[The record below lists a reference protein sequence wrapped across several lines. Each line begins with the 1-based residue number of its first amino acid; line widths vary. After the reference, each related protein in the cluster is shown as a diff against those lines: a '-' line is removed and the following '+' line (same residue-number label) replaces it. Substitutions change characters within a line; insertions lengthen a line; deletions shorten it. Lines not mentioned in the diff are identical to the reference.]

1 MARVTAGAPCWLGVP
16 GRCLRMSPVV
26 YPPPARAL
34 GPGSRVSLYAVL
46 LELLVEQLKLRSFSP
61 KMASPLFV
69 GWFVC
74 CVVVVVVVLCGANSK
89 LASFVLLKRLL
100 FPILASAPA
109 AIQYTV
115 R

>member
-1 MARVTAGAPCWLGVP
+1 
-16 GRCLRMSPVV
+16 MSPVA

-74 CVVVVVVVLCGANSK
+74 CVVVVVVVVVLCGANSK

-100 FPILASAPA
+100 LGTPSSPQRQHIE
-109 AIQYTV
+109 YTV
-115 R
+115 SEHESCD